1 MSDPRLRR
9 WLDELLRVPGLTAV
23 RERGLAWRTLVEGSL
38 VAVPQVRRF
47 AGTVVDVGSGAGVPG
62 VPLAIAMPDREIVL
76 LEASERKCRFLER
89 VARELPNVTV
99 VRGRAEEQ
107 PVDRYGVALAR
118 ALAPPPVATE
128 WCLPL
133 VAPGGAAILFVGP
146 FADTSA
152 VARVSA
158 RLGGG
163 LPEEHSGLLVVAK
176 LAPTPVGFPRRTGM
190 ARKRPLV

>member
-1 MSDPRLRR
+1 LSDPRLRR

-107 PVDRYGVALAR
+107 PVDRHGVALAR

-146 FADTSA
+146 SADTSA

-163 LPEEHSGLLVVAK
+163 LPEEHPGLLVVAK
-176 LAPTPVGFPRRTGM
+176 LVPTPVGFPRRTGM